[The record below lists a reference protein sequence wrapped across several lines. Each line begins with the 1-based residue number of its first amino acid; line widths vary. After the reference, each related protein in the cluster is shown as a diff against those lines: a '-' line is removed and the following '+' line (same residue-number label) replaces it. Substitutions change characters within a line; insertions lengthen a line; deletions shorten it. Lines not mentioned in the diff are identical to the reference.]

1 MDINSKNLLFAIF
14 LYFICCI
21 SARAQQISRSVISSF
36 GCSIKTSGV
45 YLSQTVGQSGSTE
58 QVSNK
63 QIALHQGFEQ
73 SSFYTKPSV
82 LVQNVNINVYPNPNR
97 GIFNL
102 LVDASFQSNY
112 DCEIY
117 DAIGKQIHKLSG
129 YSNNIEQINL
139 SGILSAG
146 TYFIHVTTSNGEIG
160 ISKLFIITNTTNQ

>member
-1 MDINSKNLLFAIF
+1 MNINSKNLLITIF

-36 GCSIKTSGV
+36 GHSLTSSGV
-45 YLSQTVGQSGSTE
+45 YLSQTVGQSGSTT

-73 SSFYTKPSV
+73 SSVYNKPSI
-82 LVQNVNINVYPNPNR
+82 LVQNVNLNVYPNPNR

-112 DCEIY
+112 DCVIY
-117 DAIGKQIHKLSG
+117 DAIGKQVHKLSG
-129 YSNNIEQINL
+129 LSNMIQEINL
-139 SGILSAG
+139 LGSLSAG
-146 TYFIHVTTSNGEIG
+146 TYFVHVTTSNGEIG
-160 ISKLFIITNTTNQ
+160 ISKLFITTNTTNQ